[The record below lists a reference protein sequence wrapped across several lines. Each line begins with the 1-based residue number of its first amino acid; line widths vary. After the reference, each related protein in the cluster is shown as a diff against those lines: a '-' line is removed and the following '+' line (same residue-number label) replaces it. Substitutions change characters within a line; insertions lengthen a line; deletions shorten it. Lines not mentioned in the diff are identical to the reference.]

1 MEYYS
6 TESPDMTA
14 SDSSLIRR
22 FRQGESDA
30 ATALYVRYAGRLAQ
44 LADRKSGRDLQSRF
58 DSADVVQ
65 SVFRTFF
72 RRVAG
77 GAYDVPDGDELWG
90 LMMVITLNKVRRLAA
105 RHRAA
110 KRDVGATADA
120 NPDALARLASG
131 DDEQSLQLLKL
142 TIDEFCSELDE
153 SSRQMLNLRVEGH
166 GVAEIAELSGRTK
179 RTVERVLQRIREQLR
194 DEIDD

>member
-1 MEYYS
+1 MS
-6 TESPDMTA
+6 A

-22 FRQGESDA
+22 FRRGESDA
-30 ATALYVRYAGRLAQ
+30 ATAIYVRYAGRLAK

-58 DSADVVQ
+58 DTADVVQ

-77 GAYDVPDGDELWG
+77 GDYDVPDGDELWG

-110 KRDVGATADA
+110 KRDVGATAASD
-120 NPDALARLASG
+120 PDALTRLASG
-131 DDEQSLQLLKL
+131 DDEQSLQLLKV
-142 TIDEFCSELDE
+142 TINEFYGDLDE
-153 SSRQMLNLRVEGH
+153 STRQILNLRVEGH

-194 DEIDD
+194 KQIDD